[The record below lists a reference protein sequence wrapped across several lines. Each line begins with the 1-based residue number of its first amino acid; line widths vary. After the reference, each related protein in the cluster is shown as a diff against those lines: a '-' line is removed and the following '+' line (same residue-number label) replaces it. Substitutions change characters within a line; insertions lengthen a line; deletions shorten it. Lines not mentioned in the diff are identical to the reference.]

1 MARVAVLVV
10 NRKGGI
16 TAEHGHLIDC
26 NTGNR
31 DKDIKVILYVN
42 LPYRSIRNTANIPIA
57 RQRLNV
63 A

>member
-1 MARVAVLVV
+1 MVKVELQQ
-10 NRKGGI
+10 
-16 TAEHGHLIDC
+16 TSPLESPDC

-42 LPYRSIRNTANIPIA
+42 LPYRSIRNTANIPMA
-57 RQRLNV
+57 RQRPNV